1 MNTLS
6 SVCRIPDEIDF
17 HGNAINREIRIAGE
31 IIDQNGKNIEKEMK
45 LMRES
50 FEKEMKSLAR
60 KTSNTVLTVVAIN
73 ICSRF
78 FIK

>member
-6 SVCRIPDEIDF
+6 NLNRIPDEIDF
-17 HGNAINREIRIAGE
+17 HGNAINQEIRIAGE
-31 IIDQNGKNIEKEMK
+31 IIDKNGKNIEKEMK

-60 KTSNTVLTVVAIN
+60 KTRNTVLTVVAIN